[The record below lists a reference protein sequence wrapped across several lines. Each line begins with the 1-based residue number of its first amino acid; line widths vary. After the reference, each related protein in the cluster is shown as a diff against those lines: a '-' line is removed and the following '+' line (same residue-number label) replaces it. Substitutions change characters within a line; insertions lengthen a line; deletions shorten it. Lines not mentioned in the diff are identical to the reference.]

1 MDEKRSFFRQK
12 TFKGG
17 TISYGIVGGIE
28 CVIRNLSKTGAC
40 LELAD
45 PVLVPEN
52 FTLVIK
58 PQLVKRQCTVAWR
71 SVGRIGVRFAS

>member
-1 MDEKRSFFRQK
+1 MDDKRTGRRQK

-17 TISYGIVGGIE
+17 TVSHGIVGGID
-28 CVIRNLSKTGAC
+28 CLIRNISNTGAC

-45 PVLVPEN
+45 PVLVPDH

-58 PQLVKRQCTVAWR
+58 PKCLRRKCAVAWR
-71 SVGRIGVRFAS
+71 STDKIGVHFA

>member
-1 MDEKRSFFRQK
+1 MDDRRLRRRQK

-17 TISYGIVGGIE
+17 TISHGIVGGIE
-28 CVIRNLSKTGAC
+28 CLIRNISNTGAC

-45 PVLVPEN
+45 PVLVPDN

-58 PQLVKRQCTVAWR
+58 PECLRRNCTVAWR
-71 SVGRIGVRFAS
+71 STDKIGVRFA